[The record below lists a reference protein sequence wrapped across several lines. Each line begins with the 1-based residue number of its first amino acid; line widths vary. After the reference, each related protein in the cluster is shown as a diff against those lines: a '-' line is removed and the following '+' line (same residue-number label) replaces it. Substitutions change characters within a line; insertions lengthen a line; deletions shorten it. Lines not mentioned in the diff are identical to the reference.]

1 LKTVCWRPCQ
11 NMTIILA
18 PMILGLTL
26 VGCQIIRE
34 QRQKQI
40 FRAWGMNRGLP
51 SILFRNFPGCYGMR
65 RELVTIPAEIKYK
78 VIDFHEWFDY

>member
-1 LKTVCWRPCQ
+1 
-11 NMTIILA
+11 
-18 PMILGLTL
+18 
-26 VGCQIIRE
+26 
-34 QRQKQI
+34 
-40 FRAWGMNRGLP
+40 MNRGLP